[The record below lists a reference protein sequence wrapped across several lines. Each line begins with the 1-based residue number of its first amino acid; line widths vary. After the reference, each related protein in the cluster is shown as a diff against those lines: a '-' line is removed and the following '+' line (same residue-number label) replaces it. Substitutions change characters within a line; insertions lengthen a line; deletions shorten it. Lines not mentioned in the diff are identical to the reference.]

1 MLEKLINSAK
11 ETRSILCLCIDPL
24 IEHIPLV
31 GFPEH
36 RILRYYASIFDAMDK
51 TGCYPAA
58 LKFNEAYFLSLDD
71 PYTTRHGSN
80 ALVELISMVRSHK
93 TLSKLPI
100 IMDCKRG
107 DIGKSMAHYAKYY
120 FENWGI
126 DAITVSPYI
135 GEEGFKPFE
144 KYPGKGIYVLA
155 KTSNEAS
162 VQDIDVKIDVKSRST
177 LSKWVCQ
184 WISKANNQHPECTL
198 FGAVISGRVTNEFA
212 EHLAC
217 ISPTVPVLIPGIGA
231 QGGNAKEI
239 ATVIAKTEN
248 PLYHRIAIGR
258 SIAYAWVEKDEVDY
272 AGCAIEALKTAQEA
286 IKGELN
292 GIL

>member
-11 ETRSILCLCIDPL
+11 ETRSILCLCIDPI

-31 GFPEH
+31 GLPEH
-36 RILRYYASIFDAMDK
+36 RILRYYASIFEAMDK
-51 TGCYPAA
+51 AECYPAT

-80 ALVELISMVRSHK
+80 ALVELILMVRSHK

-144 KYPGKGIYVLA
+144 KYPGKCIYVLA

-162 VQDIDVKIDVKSRST
+162 VHDVDVKSGST
-177 LSKWVCQ
+177 LSKWICQ
-184 WISKANNQHPECTL
+184 WISKANAEHPTL
-198 FGAVISGRVTNEFA
+198 GAVISGRMTKDFE

-239 ATVIAKTEN
+239 AAFIAKTEN

-258 SIAYAWVEKDEVDY
+258 SIAYAWVEKGEVDY

-286 IKGELN
+286 IRGELN